1 MHFGMLHRMPV
12 IVFTLSQAKESDFE
26 RLQTDWQQKLKQA
39 EEKMRQENS
48 FLEHTGNIFT
58 WRVVLWQSK

>member
-1 MHFGMLHRMPV
+1 MLCLMLV

-26 RLQTDWQQKLKQA
+26 RLQSDWQQKLKQA

-48 FLEHTGNIFT
+48 FLEHTGNICKC
-58 WRVVLWQSK
+58 RALI